1 MEREKPDQSPEH
13 LNKHTDYKHKLDN
26 TSVDIALILV
36 ITQTILFQ
44 ITDLKILLEKYV
56 QYVC

>member
-13 LNKHTDYKHKLDN
+13 LNKHPDYKHKLDN

-44 ITDLKILLEKYV
+44 ITDLIL
-56 QYVC
+56 